1 MALKRGS
8 ASVKILVISGAYPPM
23 RAGESSNAHHL
34 CRHLAGRGHEV
45 HVLTSEANTGAG
57 DPGIEVHPIMQSWS
71 WLETFRFAR
80 FVRQCAPD
88 AVLLVYLDAIYNY
101 HPMMTFSPTLVRR
114 LMPRVPFVTRYE
126 SPVGGADPKTSLSAR
141 LGRKVVAAAL
151 GGKDITYSA
160 GTLLRDSDRVIVLCE
175 GHREVLAQEWP
186 QVRDKA
192 VVIPPPPNIEVSQEA
207 AGNARSRGRA
217 LLNVAADEFVI
228 AFFGYVYPKKGIETL
243 LEAFSK
249 LSHDGRKARLVF
261 IGGTLDLDSE
271 VSRRYWDE
279 MQQLCTALGV
289 ADRTLWTGA
298 FRSDREEGS
307 LYLRAADV
315 CALPLLN
322 GVQLNNSS
330 FSAMAAHGMPIVT
343 TRGPATDRVFAD
355 GENVLF
361 FEARNAG
368 ALAEKLKFLMDSAQA
383 RERLSSGVGMLAR
396 QWLSWDTGIERTLA
410 TLA

>member
-1 MALKRGS
+1 
-8 ASVKILVISGAYPPM
+8 M
-23 RAGESSNAHHL
+23 R
-34 CRHLAGRGHEV
+34 
-45 HVLTSEANTGAG
+45 T
-57 DPGIEVHPIMQSWS
+57 WS

-101 HPMMTFSPTLVRR
+101 HPMITFAPTLLRR

-126 SPVGGADPKTSLSAR
+126 SPDGGASPKTCLSAR

-151 GGKDITYSA
+151 GGRHISYSA

-175 GHREVLAQEWP
+175 GHHELLAQEWP
-186 QVRDKA
+186 QIRTKT
-192 VVIPPPPNIEVSQEA
+192 VVIPPPPNIVVSAEGPA
-207 AGNARSRGRA
+207 NGRSRGRA
-217 LLNVAADEFVI
+217 LLGVGPEEFVV

-243 LEAFSK
+243 LEAFRM
-249 LSHDGRKARLVF
+249 LSDDGCKARLVF
-261 IGGTLDLDSE
+261 IGGTLDVDSD
-271 VSRRYWDE
+271 VSGRYWEE
-279 MQQLCTALGV
+279 MQQLSRSLGI

-298 FRSDREEGS
+298 FRSDKEEGS

-315 CALPLLN
+315 CVLPLLN

-343 TRGPATDRVFAD
+343 TQGPATDRAFVD

-361 FEARNAG
+361 FEAKNAG
-368 ALAEKLKFLMDSAQA
+368 ALAERLKFLRDSAPA
-383 RERLSSGVGMLAR
+383 RERLSGGVGMLAR
-396 QWLSWDTGIERTLA
+396 TWLSWDTAIERTLA
-410 TLA
+410 TLT